1 METQETR
8 PNNQRTD
15 VPYPNIPPLID
26 SRATEYHGTGIT
38 STVAI
43 FGHPIHP
50 IIVIF
55 PIAFLSGAMG
65 TDLGYWLTKGEF
77 WAQASMLLIVAGL
90 LTAVGAAVTGM
101 VDFVRIPRA
110 RARRA
115 GWVHMVLNVS
125 VLVLTIGN
133 FFIRLNNLEGS
144 ILPTGLILSSV
155 VATFLLVS
163 GWYGGELMFRHK
175 VGIVGPGETHVS

>member
-8 PNNQRTD
+8 PNSQRNT

-55 PIAFLSGAMG
+55 PIAFLSGAAG
-65 TDLGYWLTKGEF
+65 TDLGYWLTRGEF
-77 WAQASMLLIVAGL
+77 WAQASIWLIGAGL

-110 RARRA
+110 RSRRA
-115 GWVHMVLNVS
+115 GWVHIVLNVA

-133 FFIRLNNLEGS
+133 FFIRLNRLEAS
-144 ILPTGLILSSV
+144 ILPTGLILSWV